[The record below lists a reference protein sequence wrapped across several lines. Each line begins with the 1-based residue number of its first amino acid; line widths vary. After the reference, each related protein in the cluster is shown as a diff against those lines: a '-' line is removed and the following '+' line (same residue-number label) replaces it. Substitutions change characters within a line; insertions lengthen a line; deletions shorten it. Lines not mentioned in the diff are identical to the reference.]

1 MKNYI
6 KKLITLFVFA
16 FLFTGS
22 SVLASGGI
30 WNTGPAG
37 SECPDIN
44 ISNASTGQGGLS
56 GYCWTGVNINANPGD
71 TVRVKIYYH
80 NAGSVTATD
89 THIKVTAPTSSSTYQ
104 SFYGQIVSPQGNLPS
119 GPVSASISTAQTLTY
134 SSTTWYI
141 QNSSG
146 TLVATPLLNGQNG
159 SEVIGP
165 NGLYIGNI
173 VPGWANTQGAVVVN
187 FTVSSTTPPPPLICS
202 ITNFSAN
209 PLQVNPGSSFTLN
222 WNTSNCNNVSVSG
235 SNFNSSSFNG
245 PQNVIAPNISGSYK
259 YSISASGTNGSATPQ
274 DIYISVNS
282 LLTTGTLNASPN
294 YCTIQIGSS
303 NCTIPFN
310 WTTNNPPAGATSSVT
325 YNLNNQSIIAATA
338 NNSSQSFSIPYG
350 SSIYYLYNNSLLL
363 AQTTVSA
370 SCVSGSTWSGSSCT
384 QNISNTCNLSTP
396 FTANGSTSTT
406 IQSGN
411 AVILNWGTSGNNCS
425 VNVTG
430 PNFNSSSQNGPQTIY
445 PTSSGTYT
453 LNMYGST
460 SGTQTQTVYVNVN
473 SYQNNYNN
481 CAVSY
486 FTASPTSVN
495 YGGASTLSWSTNNC
509 NSVSI
514 SNIGSV
520 NSYGSQI
527 VYPTYTTTYVLTAYG
542 SNGNY
547 YSGNQTQSVT
557 VSVNNYVPPVTPI
570 YNTCAV
576 TGVATNVSQNSV
588 TLNGIISNPTAYS
601 SSTYFEYG
609 RTVSLGSQT
618 VTRIANASSF
628 SEVLTG
634 LSPNT
639 IYYYRLVSNCGN
651 GTSQGSIEIFQTASN
666 QTSTNT
672 TTIIRQGTTVIGT
685 ESPIML
691 KIENRYQSFKVGDS
705 VDYTIT
711 YKNISSR
718 TLTHPILQ
726 VILPKGV
733 TYLNSS
739 RGTYVSDTYTLTV
752 SLEDLVPNVEGV
764 VYVQGRVDSIDS
776 GNAQIV
782 TTALLVYTARNGAQ
796 ENAMA
801 YVLNNPVGSVGFGL
815 GAAALFGGMFGMG
828 IIGWLIILI
837 LVLLAIL
844 LFRKVYRRQN

>member
-1 MKNYI
+1 MNSYQN
-6 KKLITLFVFA
+6 
-16 FLFTGS
+16 
-22 SVLASGGI
+22 
-30 WNTGPAG
+30 NT
-37 SECPDIN
+37 C
-44 ISNASTGQGGLS
+44 
-56 GYCWTGVNINANPGD
+56 
-71 TVRVKIYYH
+71 
-80 NAGSVTATD
+80 
-89 THIKVTAPTSSSTYQ
+89 
-104 SFYGQIVSPQGNLPS
+104 
-119 GPVSASISTAQTLTY
+119 
-134 SSTTWYI
+134 
-141 QNSSG
+141 
-146 TLVATPLLNGQNG
+146 
-159 SEVIGP
+159 
-165 NGLYIGNI
+165 
-173 VPGWANTQGAVVVN
+173 
-187 FTVSSTTPPPPLICS
+187 
-202 ITNFSAN
+202 
-209 PLQVNPGSSFTLN
+209 
-222 WNTSNCNNVSVSG
+222 
-235 SNFNSSSFNG
+235 
-245 PQNVIAPNISGSYK
+245 
-259 YSISASGTNGSATPQ
+259 
-274 DIYISVNS
+274 YIS
-282 LLTTGTLNASPN
+282 
-294 YCTIQIGSS
+294 
-303 NCTIPFN
+303 
-310 WTTNNPPAGATSSVT
+310 
-325 YNLNNQSIIAATA
+325 
-338 NNSSQSFSIPYG
+338 
-350 SSIYYLYNNSLLL
+350 
-363 AQTTVSA
+363 SA
-370 SCVSGSTWSGSSCT
+370 
-384 QNISNTCNLSTP
+384 L
-396 FTANGSTSTT
+396 TANGSTSTT

>member
-1 MKNYI
+1 MKKYMKNYI

-89 THIKVTAPTSSSTYQ
+89 THIKVTAPTGSSTYQ

-570 YNTCAV
+570 YNICAV
-576 TGVATNVSQNSV
+576 TGVATNVSQSSV

-618 VTRIANASSF
+618 VARIANASSF

-815 GAAALFGGMFGMG
+815 GAAALCGGMFGMG

-844 LFRKVYRRQN
+844 LLFFL